1 MDSVDRKIIEELQE
15 NGRAPFTD
23 VAENIDVSEGTVRN
37 RVEKLRKEDIIEKFT
52 VKIDESRKVRAFVS
66 VDVSTEKD
74 FAEILA
80 GFPERMEVFEIAGDI
95 DLLVKISRVTS
106 EEINQVVD
114 EIRAVEGV
122 ERTKTYMVLSSEN

>member
-95 DLLVKISRVTS
+95 DLLVKISRETS

>member
-95 DLLVKISRVTS
+95 DLLVKISRETS

-122 ERTKTYMVLSSEN
+122 ERTKTYMVLSSED